1 MKKNIFQINNELLN
15 YSYSYNNE
23 NFVRCISQQTER
35 DGTIKLSTKE
45 FNKGTQQS
53 CRTELG
59 TSTGIVKYLEASP
72 SKKLLLLGL
81 KKQREQSVGGTQR
94 RLVYGGN
101 DLEWQMEDIN
111 SNIAKFHL

>member
-1 MKKNIFQINNELLN
+1 MSIVSARKQK
-15 YSYSYNNE
+15 
-23 NFVRCISQQTER
+23 ER
-35 DGTIKLSTKE
+35 DGTIKLSTDE

-111 SNIAKFHL
+111 SSIAKFHL